1 MCGYDDLIKK
11 TGLFLSDSGL
21 TIATAESCTGGL
33 IGHLLTSIPG
43 SSLYY
48 LGGIISYNNTI
59 KTEILGVAETILT
72 RFGAVSHECVK
83 QMAIGAKDLMKSNIA
98 LAVSGIAG
106 PGGGSA
112 DKPIG
117 TVFFA
122 LADERRVR
130 SVKKFFNGDRS
141 FIKYKSAETAL
152 ELICKTIEGE
162 TIFE

>member
-1 MCGYDDLIKK
+1 MHEYESLVKK
-11 TGLFLSDSGL
+11 TGKLLFESGL

-59 KTEILGVAETILT
+59 KTEILGVTKVTLAK
-72 RFGAVSHECVK
+72 FGAVSHECVK
-83 QMAIGAKDLMKSNIA
+83 QMAAGVRELMKSSIS

-106 PGGGSA
+106 PDGGSPE
-112 DKPIG
+112 KPVG

-122 LADERRVR
+122 LADENGVD
-130 SVKKFFNGDRS
+130 SVKFFFNGDRS
-141 FIKYKSAETAL
+141 DIKYKSAETAL
-152 ELICKTIEGE
+152 GLICKAVAK
-162 TIFE
+162 